1 MRHKKLGKTI
11 LAIKDIETGKVS
23 MIDFCDMTTALEYQ
37 KDIEEKQNTGLEFF
51 FSEKTKHGPQ
61 RKKWGY
67 AIRED

>member
-1 MRHKKLGKTI
+1 MRTKIGKTI
-11 LAIKDIETGKVS
+11 LAIKDIETNKVT

-37 KDIEEKQNTGLEFF
+37 KAIEEKQRSGLQFF
-51 FSEKTKHGPQ
+51 FSEKTQHGPQ